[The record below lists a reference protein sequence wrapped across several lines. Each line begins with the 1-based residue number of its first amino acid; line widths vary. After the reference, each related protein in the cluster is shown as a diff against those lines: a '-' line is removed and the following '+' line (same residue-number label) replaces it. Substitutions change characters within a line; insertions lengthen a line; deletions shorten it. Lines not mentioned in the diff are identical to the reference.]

1 MSETALVTNE
11 EVKSFIRRLMTA
23 AGSRD
28 FEAVGLGDVLCDADY
43 RGHFSHGMNRLA
55 MYFKDVKS
63 GSTACEGEPTIIKE
77 KGATAWVN
85 GNNLLGSTV
94 SKYCMNLAIKK
105 AKEVGIG
112 WVVAKGSNHFSIA
125 GHWAMQAEKEGLIGM
140 AFTNTSPLVIPTRG
154 SKTTYGTNP
163 ISFAAPGNDP
173 KDSFVLDMATTTA
186 ALGKVELANRKGQ
199 SIPDG
204 WAADSSGKMTNNPSD
219 ALSGG
224 GLMPLGGAEKTGG
237 YKGFGLGLMVEVL
250 CGILSGSHYSTQ
262 VRKWGSDSE
271 EANLGQC
278 FVAIDPSCFAP
289 GFGDRLAH
297 LNKIHRDLN
306 TAPNA
311 PGPVQV
317 PGDPERE
324 HIKKCDQMGGIPY
337 HVNIV
342 NHVNKDC

>member
-112 WVVAKGSNHFSIA
+112 SSN
-125 GHWAMQAEKEGLIGM
+125 
-140 AFTNTSPLVIPTRG
+140 
-154 SKTTYGTNP
+154 
-163 ISFAAPGNDP
+163 FA
-173 KDSFVLDMATTTA
+173 VCT
-186 ALGKVELANRKGQ
+186 
-199 SIPDG
+199 
-204 WAADSSGKMTNNPSD
+204 
-219 ALSGG
+219 
-224 GLMPLGGAEKTGG
+224 
-237 YKGFGLGLMVEVL
+237 
-250 CGILSGSHYSTQ
+250 
-262 VRKWGSDSE
+262 
-271 EANLGQC
+271 
-278 FVAIDPSCFAP
+278 
-289 GFGDRLAH
+289 
-297 LNKIHRDLN
+297 
-306 TAPNA
+306 
-311 PGPVQV
+311 
-317 PGDPERE
+317 
-324 HIKKCDQMGGIPY
+324 
-337 HVNIV
+337 
-342 NHVNKDC
+342 